1 MKLTIIG
8 AAGVRTP
15 LIVKECYKKAESLGL
30 TELALLD
37 IDGKHL
43 DQIEKVTLS
52 ILDGVLPSMKRYIT
66 TDPKQALDGADYVIT
81 TFRVGGMEARV
92 IDERIPL
99 SQGVL
104 GQETTGAGGF
114 AMGIRSIPV
123 LLGYIKLM
131 EQYCPDAWLI
141 NFANPSGMM
150 AESAITAGHWQRT
163 VGICDAPTEVQRVV
177 SNFLQVPEEEVYVD
191 YFGLNHLGWTRAIRV
206 HGKDILPDLI
216 NGYDNLPV
224 KDLLPFSAELIKSLK
239 MIPNEYLFY
248 YYSSKAAVQNI
259 LRSERTRGEEILSA
273 NERLFHEISVAE
285 KNQRSLKE
293 IYTKYLENRR
303 NHYMQAETGKTTT
316 SPAEPITLELQG
328 GYADVAL
335 RLIRSLETG
344 ENHIHI
350 VNTLNCSAI
359 TSLPEDCV
367 VEVPCVVGKDLIQ
380 PCNVGEIPL
389 DCLGLLARVKAYER
403 LTIQAAVEGSE
414 QKAIEALVIHPLVSD
429 EKIART
435 IVSNFKAEFGSS
447 FLAGVE

>member
-30 TELALLD
+30 TELALFD
-37 IDGKHL
+37 IDGNRL
-43 DQIEKVTLS
+43 EQIEKVTLS
-52 ILDGVLPSMKRYIT
+52 IFGSSQTGMKRYIT
-66 TDPKQALDGADYVIT
+66 TDPRQALENADYVIT

-92 IDERIPL
+92 VDERVPL
-99 SQGVL
+99 SLGVL

-131 EQYCPDAWLI
+131 EQYCPKAWLI

-150 AESAITAGHWQRT
+150 AEAAIVAGGWQRT

-177 SNFLQVPEEEVYVD
+177 SSFLQVPEEEVYVD

-206 HGKDILPDLI
+206 HGKDILPELI
-216 NGYDNLPV
+216 AGFENLPI
-224 KDLLPFSAELIKSLK
+224 KDLLPFSVELIKSLQ
-239 MIPNEYLFY
+239 MIPNEYLYY
-248 YYSSKAAVQNI
+248 YYSSKTAVQNI
-259 LRSERTRGEEILSA
+259 LKAEKTRGEELVAA
-273 NERLFHEISVAE
+273 NNELFAEISAASSDPE
-285 KNQRSLKE
+285 SIKA
-293 IYTKYLENRR
+293 IYTKYLEVRR
-303 NHYMQAETGKTTT
+303 NHYMQAETGKAAIN
-316 SPAEPITLELQG
+316 PQEPISLELQG

-344 ENHIHI
+344 ENRIHI
-350 VNTLNCSAI
+350 VNTLNNGAI
-359 TSLPEDCV
+359 SGLSENCV

-389 DCLGLLARVKAYER
+389 HCLGLLARVKAYEKM
-403 LTIQAAVEGSE
+403 TIQAAVEGSE

-435 IVSNFKAEFGSS
+435 IVNKFRSEFGVE
-447 FLAGVE
+447 FLSGVK